1 LDTYPNATTDQH
13 GAFTVKNVRP
23 GKYKVLAWE
32 ELEGSEYMDPE
43 FTKPFEGKAV
53 NVSLEESGKEN
64 LQLTAIP
71 ADAAVKAKEER

>member
-1 LDTYPNATTDQH
+1 
-13 GAFTVKNVRP
+13 VRP

-53 NVSLEESGKEN
+53 SVSLDEGAKEA
-64 LQLTAIP
+64 LQLTAIQ
-71 ADAAVKAKEER
+71 ADAAAREKEDR